1 MPSILEYDSYKY
13 AALAVMLLAAL
24 FAYFK
29 GCRAV
34 SASSAPLAW
43 TNVPLTAF
51 AVVSLG
57 PSAFAILIYLGYK
70 FGVLQPPTSGYRF
83 STFIR
88 DLPLDFAVIN
98 WAFVALYVT
107 CRLWPHAGSARLA
120 MWLSVTA
127 MSVPNIL
134 LFSLAWTMLAN
145 VFDAGQGIGIIEAVL
160 VFPIAAMI
168 WPGVLDAGFGSG
180 LIISTLTAPLP
191 VIGVIGWLAGQA
203 IGWAASNALQKG
215 PVSR

>member
-29 GCRAV
+29 GRRAV
-34 SASSAPLAW
+34 SASSAPLVW
-43 TNVPLTAF
+43 TNVPLAAF
-51 AVVSLG
+51 AAVSLG

-70 FGVLQPPTSGYRF
+70 FGVLQPPASGYRF

-160 VFPIAAMI
+160 IFPIAAMI
-168 WPGVLDAGFGSG
+168 WPGVLDAGFGIG